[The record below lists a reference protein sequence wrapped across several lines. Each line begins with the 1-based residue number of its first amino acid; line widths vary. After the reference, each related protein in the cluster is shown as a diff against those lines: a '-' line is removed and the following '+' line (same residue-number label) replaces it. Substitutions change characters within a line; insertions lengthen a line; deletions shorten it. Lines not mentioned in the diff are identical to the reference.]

1 MATKAILVS
10 TTQILGL
17 VRDLHEETGLT
28 VLMVSHA
35 LNEVANYV
43 ERIALVVQGG
53 FRVGSVNE
61 IMTEEV
67 LSGMYGI
74 PVDVDTFNGHR
85 IVVARRHD
93 GVEDMADV

>member
-1 MATKAILVS
+1 
-10 TTQILGL
+10 
-17 VRDLHEETGLT
+17 VRDLHEEGTLT

-53 FRVGSVNE
+53 FRVGPVGE

-67 LSGMYGI
+67 LSDMYGI

-85 IVVARRHD
+85 IVVARRHEAS
-93 GVEDMADV
+93 GVMSDV